1 MEQIIDGLSASK
13 YLYRSMLKPICEK
26 HELTL
31 SEIQIMM
38 YLSKNKE
45 CNTSRD
51 ISEKLHM
58 KKSIVSIS
66 LKDLQDRGYI
76 HSEHLPNNLRS
87 LHSYINDDALG
98 IIDECNDVV
107 KEYGK
112 IVTKGFSKEE
122 KDGFI
127 EMLKRI
133 SMNVITFKKEMSSN
147 EI

>member
-13 YLYRSMLKPICEK
+13 YLYQSMLKPICEK
-26 HELTL
+26 HELTI
-31 SEIQIMM
+31 SEIQILM
-38 YLSKNKE
+38 YLSNDPLK
-45 CNTSRD
+45 NTSRD

-76 HSEHLPNNLRS
+76 HSEHLADNLRS
-87 LHSYINDDALG
+87 LHSYINEDALKV
-98 IIDECNDVV
+98 IEECKNVE
-107 KEYGK
+107 KEYEK

-133 SMNVITFKKEMSSN
+133 SMNVVAFKKEMSSN